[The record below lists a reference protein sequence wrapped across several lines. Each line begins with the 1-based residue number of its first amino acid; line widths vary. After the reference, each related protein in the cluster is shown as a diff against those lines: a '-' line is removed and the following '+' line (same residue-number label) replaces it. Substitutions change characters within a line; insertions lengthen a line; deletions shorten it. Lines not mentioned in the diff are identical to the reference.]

1 VARLKRGGD
10 KMEKETRTENLGNYL
25 FPFVIPK
32 ETKEMSKKE
41 ARKLVN
47 KLFPIKKKK
56 GELAN
61 ENKPKLQEIVGN
73 IGNLSG
79 DNFNYRGHIT
89 NKGTNQ
95 GVTGKREGYFLI
107 DEKTGYAYQIPKKR
121 VVIDDGTIEGV
132 FTDMRNIKRDIN
144 PAEGRFY
151 GIIKLKD

>member
-1 VARLKRGGD
+1 MGGGTGTGNS
-10 KMEKETRTENLGNYL
+10 EKYP

-32 ETKEMSKKE
+32 ETKERSKKE
-41 ARKLVN
+41 ARLLVN
-47 KLFPIKKKK
+47 HLFPINRKR

-79 DNFNYRGHIT
+79 DNFNYSGHIT

-107 DEKTGYAYQIPKKR
+107 DEKTGDAYQIPKKR

-132 FTDMRNIKRDIN
+132 FTDMRNIKRDTN

>member
-1 VARLKRGGD
+1 MDGRTGTGNS
-10 KMEKETRTENLGNYL
+10 EKYS

-41 ARKLVN
+41 ARLLVN
-47 KLFPIKKKK
+47 RLFPINRKR

-61 ENKPKLQEIVGN
+61 ENKPKLQEIIEN

-79 DNFNYRGHIT
+79 DNFNYHGYIT
-89 NKGTNQ
+89 NKGIHQ

-107 DEKTGYAYQIPKKR
+107 DEKTGNAYQIPKKR
-121 VVIDDGTIEGV
+121 VIINDGTIEGV
-132 FTDMRNIKRDIN
+132 FTDMKNIKRDTN

-151 GIIKLKD
+151 GIIKLKN